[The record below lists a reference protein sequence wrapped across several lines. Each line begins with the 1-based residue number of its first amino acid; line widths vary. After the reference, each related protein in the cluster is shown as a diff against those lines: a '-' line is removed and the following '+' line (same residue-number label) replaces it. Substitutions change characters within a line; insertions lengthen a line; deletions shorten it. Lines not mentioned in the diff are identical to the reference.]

1 MTAMESESHRDI
13 MQGVAD
19 TQAASIS
26 HVLSEG
32 KFDAVVKHL
41 KHPDEKVDSHLRHWI
56 KTKKYQLM
64 DLPGLGLNQVL
75 VIPNN
80 SKDNTFLCISL
91 LP

>member
-19 TQAASIS
+19 TQAASTS

-32 KFDAVVKHL
+32 KFDAVVNHL

-56 KTKKYQLM
+56 KKYQLM

-80 SKDNTFLCISL
+80 SKDKTFVCI
-91 LP
+91 

>member
-1 MTAMESESHRDI
+1 

-56 KTKKYQLM
+56 KKYQLM

-75 VIPNN
+75 VIPKESHIRTHNINN
-80 SKDNTFLCISL
+80 KITEIKL
-91 LP
+91 